1 MDTVTKE
8 EFLRYEQVRRGGQ
21 YNMIMDARE
30 AMQAASLTKDKYFY
44 IIKNYTALANRF
56 LKD

>member
-1 MDTVTKE
+1 MDTVTKK
-8 EFLRYEQVRRGGQ
+8 EFLRYEQVRRNGQ

-30 AMQAASLTKDKYFY
+30 AMQAANLTKDKYFY
-44 IIKNYTALANRF
+44 IIENYTQLANRF